1 MTATISDLSSRRGYR
16 HNNTPARWQKA
27 LRRALDEGVDVR
39 QLATTGVWIA
49 TSGTSSSTAY
59 VLTPTDCECR
69 AAAEGDVCCKHRA
82 LLRHVLGDLPLEPQ
96 PEPPAPVVSLP
107 RRAAVVEVLS
117 PSGRVA
123 YRSDEAAKRAA

>member
-1 MTATISDLSSRRGYR
+1 MSEVIDLQQRRGYR
-16 HNNTPARWQKA
+16 LNNTSARWQKA
-27 LRRALDEGVDVR
+27 LRRALDEGIDVR
-39 QLATTGVWIA
+39 QLATSGVWIA

-59 VLTPTDCECR
+59 VVTPTDCECR

-96 PEPPAPVVSLP
+96 PEPPTPVVPMP
-107 RRAAVVEVLS
+107 RCAAVVEVLA
-117 PSGRVA
+117 PNGRVA